1 MTNKGILDAKGRIQ
15 VFPRRFGADET
26 YWSGSR
32 YRYDQEKKNLRDWL
46 LVLIFVLSRLKSFS
60 KTDATGSPA
69 LDRIPETER
78 AVGVAERTLDAAAA
92 CLGGFALPAISVNFD
107 PTAPAAAGG
116 GGGVR
121 PDDERLSK
129 VPRPT
134 RFRDRRW
141 AAAA

>member
-1 MTNKGILDAKGRIQ
+1 M
-15 VFPRRFGADET
+15 
-26 YWSGSR
+26 
-32 YRYDQEKKNLRDWL
+32 